1 MNYTI
6 QEFNNEKD
14 FENEFNCFDFDVVD
28 FIQSNQKLG
37 KGYII
42 TLPIEFSVE
51 LEEFFKTIVQS
62 NSIISF
68 QKNENSTVMAI
79 DSF

>member
-1 MNYTI
+1 MNYKVT
-6 QEFNNEKD
+6 EFNNEKD

-42 TLPIEFSVE
+42 TLPITFSIE
-51 LEEFFKTIVQS
+51 LEEFFKTILQS
-62 NSIISF
+62 SSIISF
-68 QKNENSTVMAI
+68 KNDKNSTVIAI

>member
-1 MNYTI
+1 MNYKVK
-6 QEFNNEKD
+6 EFNNEKD

-28 FIQSNQKLG
+28 FIQSNQNLG

-68 QKNENSTVMAI
+68 QKNENSTVIAI

>member
-42 TLPIEFSVE
+42 TLPIAFSFE
-51 LEEFFKTIVQS
+51 LEELFKTIIQS
-62 NSIISF
+62 NAIISF
-68 QKNENSTVMAI
+68 QKNENSTVIAI

>member
-1 MNYTI
+1 MNYKVK
-6 QEFNNEKD
+6 EFNNEKD

-37 KGYII
+37 KGYIVV
-42 TLPIEFSVE
+42 LPIEFSVE

-68 QKNENSTVMAI
+68 KNNGNSTVIAI

>member
-51 LEEFFKTIVQS
+51 LEELFKTIIQS
-62 NSIISF
+62 NAIISF
-68 QKNENSTVMAI
+68 QNNKRSTVIAI

>member
-42 TLPIEFSVE
+42 TLPIAFSFE
-51 LEEFFKTIVQS
+51 LEELFKTIIQS

-68 QKNENSTVMAI
+68 QKNKNSTVIAI

>member
-14 FENEFNCFDFDVVD
+14 FENEYNCYDFDVVD
-28 FIQSNQKLG
+28 FVFSSSKSN
-37 KGYII
+37 KGYIVV
-42 TLPIEFSVE
+42 LPIEFSVE
-51 LEEFFKTIVQS
+51 LEDFLKTIIQS

-68 QKNENSTVMAI
+68 KNTKNSTVIAI

>member
-1 MNYTI
+1 MNYKI
-6 QEFNNEKD
+6 KEYYDALEFED
-14 FENEFNCFDFDVVD
+14 EYNCYDFDVVD
-28 FIQSNQKLG
+28 FVFSSQKSG

-42 TLPIEFSVE
+42 ILPIEFSFE
-51 LEEFFKTIVQS
+51 LEELFNAIVQS

-68 QKNENSTVMAI
+68 KNNDNSTIIAI

>member
-28 FIQSNQKLG
+28 FIQSNQKLN

-51 LEEFFKTIVQS
+51 LEELFKTIIQS
-62 NSIISF
+62 NAIISF
-68 QKNENSTVMAI
+68 QNNKRSTVIAI

>member
-28 FIQSNQKLG
+28 FVFSNQKLS

-42 TLPIEFSVE
+42 TLPIAFSFE
-51 LEEFFKTIVQS
+51 LEELFKTIIQS
-62 NSIISF
+62 NAIISF
-68 QKNENSTVMAI
+68 QNNKRSTVIAI

>member
-1 MNYTI
+1 MNYKVK
-6 QEFNNEKD
+6 EFNNEKD

-28 FIQSNQKLG
+28 FVFSNKKLS

-51 LEEFFKTIVQS
+51 LEDFLKTIIQT
-62 NSIISF
+62 NAIISF
-68 QKNENSTVMAI
+68 QNNENSTIIAI

>member
-1 MNYTI
+1 MNYKVK
-6 QEFNNEKD
+6 EFNNEKD
-14 FENEFNCFDFDVVD
+14 FENEFNCFDFDVID
-28 FIQSNQKLG
+28 FVFSNQKLG

-51 LEEFFKTIVQS
+51 LEEFFKTIIQS
-62 NSIISF
+62 NAIISF
-68 QKNENSTVMAI
+68 KNTKNSTVIAV

>member
-51 LEEFFKTIVQS
+51 LEEFFKTILQS

-68 QKNENSTVMAI
+68 QKNENSTVIAI

>member
-42 TLPIEFSVE
+42 ALPIEFSVE
-51 LEEFFKTIVQS
+51 LEEFFKTILQS

-68 QKNENSTVMAI
+68 QKNENSTVIAI

>member
-1 MNYTI
+1 MDYKI
-6 QEFNNEKD
+6 KEYFDVLD
-14 FENEFNCFDFDVVD
+14 FDDEYNCYDFDVID
-28 FIQSNQKLG
+28 FVFSNKKAG

-42 TLPIEFSVE
+42 TLPIEFSFE
-51 LEEFFKTIVQS
+51 LEEFFETIVQS

-68 QKNENSTVMAI
+68 KNNDNSTIIAI

>member
-1 MNYTI
+1 MNYKVK
-6 QEFNNEKD
+6 EFNNEKD
-14 FENEFNCFDFDVVD
+14 FENEFNCFDFDVID
-28 FIQSNQKLG
+28 FVFSNQKLG

-51 LEEFFKTIVQS
+51 LEELFKTIIQS
-62 NSIISF
+62 NAIISF
-68 QKNENSTVMAI
+68 KNTKNSTVIAI

>member
-28 FIQSNQKLG
+28 FVFSSSKLN
-37 KGYII
+37 KGYIVV
-42 TLPIEFSVE
+42 LPIEFSIG
-51 LEEFFKTIVQS
+51 LEDFLKTIIQS

-68 QKNENSTVMAI
+68 KNTKNSTVIAI

>member
-1 MNYTI
+1 MNYKVK
-6 QEFNNEKD
+6 EFNNEKD

-68 QKNENSTVMAI
+68 QKNENSTVIAI

>member
-68 QKNENSTVMAI
+68 QKNENSTVIAI

>member
-28 FIQSNQKLG
+28 FVFSNQKLG

-51 LEEFFKTIVQS
+51 LEELFKTIIQS
-62 NSIISF
+62 NAIISF
-68 QKNENSTVMAI
+68 QNNKRSTVIAI

>member
-14 FENEFNCFDFDVVD
+14 FENEFNCFDFDVID
-28 FIQSNQKLG
+28 FVFSNQKLG

-51 LEEFFKTIVQS
+51 LEELFKTIIQS
-62 NSIISF
+62 NAIISF
-68 QKNENSTVMAI
+68 QNNKRSTVIAI

>member
-14 FENEFNCFDFDVVD
+14 FENEFNCFDFDVID
-28 FIQSNQKLG
+28 FVFSNQKLN

-51 LEEFFKTIVQS
+51 LEEFFKTILQS

-68 QKNENSTVMAI
+68 QKNENSTVIAI

>member
-28 FIQSNQKLG
+28 FVFSSSKLN
-37 KGYII
+37 KGYIVV
-42 TLPIEFSVE
+42 LPIEFSIE

-68 QKNENSTVMAI
+68 KNNGNSTVIAI

>member
-14 FENEFNCFDFDVVD
+14 FENEFNCFDFDVID
-28 FIQSNQKLG
+28 FVFSNQKLN

-51 LEEFFKTIVQS
+51 LEEFFKTILQS

-68 QKNENSTVMAI
+68 QPNENSTVIAI

>member
-51 LEEFFKTIVQS
+51 LEDFLKTIIQT
-62 NSIISF
+62 NAIISF
-68 QKNENSTVMAI
+68 QNNENSTIIAI

>member
-14 FENEFNCFDFDVVD
+14 FENEFNCYDFDVVD
-28 FIQSNQKLG
+28 FIQSNQKLN

-42 TLPIEFSVE
+42 ILPIEFSVE
-51 LEEFFKTIVQS
+51 MEEFFKTIIQS
-62 NSIISF
+62 NAIISF
-68 QKNENSTVMAI
+68 QNNENSTIIAI

>member
-1 MNYTI
+1 MNYKVK
-6 QEFNNEKD
+6 EFNNEKD
-14 FENEFNCFDFDVVD
+14 FENEFNCFDFDVID
-28 FIQSNQKLG
+28 FVFSNQKLG

-51 LEEFFKTIVQS
+51 LEELFKTIIQS
-62 NSIISF
+62 NAIISF
-68 QKNENSTVMAI
+68 QNNKRSTVIAI

>member
-6 QEFNNEKD
+6 QEFNNAEE
-14 FENEFNCFDFDVVD
+14 FENEFNCYDFDVVD
-28 FIQSNQKLG
+28 FIQSNQKLN

-42 TLPIEFSVE
+42 ILPIEFSVE
-51 LEEFFKTIVQS
+51 MEEFFKTIIQS
-62 NSIISF
+62 NAIISF
-68 QKNENSTVMAI
+68 QNNENSTIIAI

>member
-28 FIQSNQKLG
+28 FVFSNQKLG

-42 TLPIEFSVE
+42 TLPIEFSFE
-51 LEEFFKTIVQS
+51 LEEFLKTIIQS

-68 QKNENSTVMAI
+68 KNNKRSTVIAI

>member
-28 FIQSNQKLG
+28 FVFSSSKLN
-37 KGYII
+37 KGYIVV
-42 TLPIEFSVE
+42 LPIEFSVE
-51 LEEFFKTIVQS
+51 LEEFFKTIIQS
-62 NSIISF
+62 NAIISF
-68 QKNENSTVMAI
+68 KNTKNSTVIAV